1 MCIQKDFIDYWDEVI
16 KIWLKGDKGVLQDAL
31 RGKDECYYKDGRT
44 SPLDVH
50 LEEEQSH
57 WFKDESLRKLLCPIH
72 MPEPYWGDPKECSI
86 VIVDYNPA
94 GGKDMSPHTYR
105 GRGEPYPENTMIKY
119 VLENKYS
126 KLALDFPLLHTKA
139 DLENDSRWWL
149 RSYGGRIWWRS
160 KIEWMLHL
168 IQQVSEPPKEW
179 PKEVFRPF
187 AIELCGW
194 HSPNWPDNTN
204 AIDNNGDLEKTIRN
218 RFVTPLLH
226 SIDFSTSKLAVCIG
240 AQFKPD
246 ILGKYIGPAFKKV
259 TESVF
264 DELPI
269 HKIPEY
275 TISYP
280 SKDGSICVSVK
291 TGKKDKAG
299 KEEEKTRYY
308 RVYDIETDEHHIIL
322 NTFAP
327 GGNHHPARHF
337 WPFEDI
343 LIEAIRNTY
352 PIKQLP

>member
-1 MCIQKDFIDYWDEVI
+1 MCLQEDFISYWDEVV
-16 KIWLKGDKGVLQDAL
+16 KIWLEGKGGIRQDAL

-44 SPLDVH
+44 SPLEVH
-50 LEEEQSH
+50 IEEEQSY
-57 WFKDESLRKLLCPIH
+57 WFKDKSLRKLLCPIH
-72 MPEPYWGDPKECSI
+72 MPEPYWGNPQQCSI

-105 GRGEPYPENTMIKY
+105 GDGKTYPENTMIKY
-119 VLENKYS
+119 VFDNNCSYS

-139 DLENDSRWWL
+139 DLENDPRWWL

-168 IQQVSEPPKEW
+168 INPDSEPPKEW
-179 PKEVFRPF
+179 PKDVFRPF

-204 AIDNNGDLEKTIRN
+204 AIDNNGDLKETIHN

-226 SIDFSTSKLAVCIG
+226 SIEISTSKLAVCIG
-240 AQFKPD
+240 AQFKPE
-246 ILGKYIGPAFKKV
+246 ILEKYIGCDSINVTDKFKGL
-259 TESVF
+259 S
-264 DELPI
+264 
-269 HKIPEY
+269 IPEY
-275 TISYP
+275 TISYS
-280 SKDGSICVSVK
+280 SKAGSICVSVK
-291 TGKKDKAG
+291 TGKKDKTG

-337 WPFEDI
+337 WPFEK
-343 LIEAIRNTY
+343 LLLKAIEEYRNK
-352 PIKQLP
+352 KQST